1 MDYWKNIDYF
11 KKHNKLY
18 RGSKM
23 GKAFDRLYCY
33 KRMDEKNG
41 FGDVID
47 FDARWIV
54 ENIFSKPCAHCGET
68 DWHKIGCNRLDN
80 SKPHTKDNVEPCCVD
95 CNKKLGGEYN
105 KSRYSK
111 KVYQYSIDGKL
122 IKIWESACECGR
134 NGFLK
139 TNISKCCRSVYGFK
153 THNGYKW
160 SYNPL

>member
-47 FDARWIV
+47 FDAKWIV
-54 ENIFSKPCAHCGET
+54 ENIFSKPCVHCGET
-68 DWHKIGCNRLDN
+68 DWIKLGCNRLDN
-80 SKPHTKDNVEPCCVD
+80 TKPHTKDNVEPCCYK
-95 CNKKLGGEYN
+95 CNCKLNGKTYE
-105 KSRYSK
+105 K
-111 KVYQYSIDGKL
+111 KVYQYKLDGELVKV
-122 IKIWESACECGR
+122 WNSTAECGR
-134 NGFLK
+134 NGF
-139 TNISKCCRSVYGFK
+139 NEGHVAACCRGEYGHK
-153 THNGYKW
+153 THKGYKW
-160 SYNPL
+160 SYEPL